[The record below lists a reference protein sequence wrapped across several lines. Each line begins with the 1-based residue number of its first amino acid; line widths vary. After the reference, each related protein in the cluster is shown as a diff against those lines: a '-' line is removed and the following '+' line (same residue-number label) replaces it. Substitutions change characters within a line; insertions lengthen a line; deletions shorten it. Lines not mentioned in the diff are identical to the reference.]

1 MDFLINNIINSYQ
14 VCNNNNF
21 MFQAQSSLSE
31 SSRKLDLIKKSLELR
46 RQELPPSS
54 ITAAELKEELLI
66 VQSAS
71 PVPVAYTSLQ
81 PFRPSNNG
89 RLYANSSV
97 SRCAAVTGKLEV
109 R

>member
-1 MDFLINNIINSYQ
+1 
-14 VCNNNNF
+14 

-54 ITAAELKEELLI
+54 ITAAELKEELQI

>member
-1 MDFLINNIINSYQ
+1 M
-14 VCNNNNF
+14 
-21 MFQAQSSLSE
+21 
-31 SSRKLDLIKKSLELR
+31 DLIKKSLELR
-46 RQELPPSS
+46 RQELPINS
-54 ITAAELKEELLI
+54 ITAAELKEELQI

-109 R
+109 RLCNINIRISLKYRANPGNFIEN